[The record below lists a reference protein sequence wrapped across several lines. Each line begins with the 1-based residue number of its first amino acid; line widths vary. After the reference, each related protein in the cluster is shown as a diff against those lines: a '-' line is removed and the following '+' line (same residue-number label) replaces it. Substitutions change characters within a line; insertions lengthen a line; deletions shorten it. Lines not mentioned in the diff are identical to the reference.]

1 MAMSRTDPGRTAM
14 AAKPDPK
21 DDPQRRAKVR
31 RTVWVL
37 VAMATGLYG
46 YFIVKTFIEHAGA

>member
-1 MAMSRTDPGRTAM
+1 MATSRTDPGRPAM
-14 AAKPDPK
+14 AATPDPK
-21 DDPQRRAKVR
+21 DDLQRRAAVR

-37 VAMATGLYG
+37 VAMVTALYG